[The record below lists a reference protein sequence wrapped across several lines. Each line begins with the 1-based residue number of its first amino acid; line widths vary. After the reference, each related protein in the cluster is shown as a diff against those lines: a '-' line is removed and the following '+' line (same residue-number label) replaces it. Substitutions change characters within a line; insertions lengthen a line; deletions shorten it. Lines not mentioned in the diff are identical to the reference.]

1 MDPGEQLRER
11 RLKLGLTQ
19 IALAE
24 AVGCDDSS
32 ISKYEAGERTP
43 TLRIALQLEQAIG
56 VKASCWVAVA

>member
-24 AVGCDDSS
+24 AVGCD
-32 ISKYEAGERTP
+32 EAGERTP